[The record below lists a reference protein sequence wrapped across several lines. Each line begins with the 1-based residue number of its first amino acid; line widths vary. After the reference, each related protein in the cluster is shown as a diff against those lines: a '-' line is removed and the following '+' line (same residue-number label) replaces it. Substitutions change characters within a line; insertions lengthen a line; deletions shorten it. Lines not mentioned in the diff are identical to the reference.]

1 MTFAALAGSAL
12 LAELGLAAIMTGAW
26 AAQRVTG
33 QTGWIDA
40 IWTFGVG
47 ATGVALA
54 FAPLGASGASDWRQ
68 AAIAGA
74 AALWSARLGLHI
86 VARTRK
92 APDDPR
98 YRKLI
103 EDWGAAA
110 PLRLFQFL
118 QAQALVGAA
127 LAVAVSLAAHVSSP
141 SWRAQDLAGLLI
153 FAGAIVGESCAD
165 AQLAR
170 FRANPANR
178 GRICDV
184 GLWRRSRHPNYFF
197 EWLVWV
203 AFAVVAIDGDGASW
217 AALLAPL
224 LMYATLRY
232 ASGVPLLED
241 HLARTRGELF
251 VAYQARTPIFFPRLF

>member
-1 MTFAALAGSAL
+1 MTFAVLAGSAL
-12 LAELGLAAIMTGAW
+12 SAEFGLAAIMTGAW
-26 AAQRVTG
+26 AAQRATG

-47 ATGVALA
+47 VTGVALA
-54 FAPLGASGASDWRQ
+54 LAPLDASGASDGRQ

-86 VARTRK
+86 VARTKK
-92 APDDPR
+92 AADDPR

-103 EDWGAAA
+103 DDWGAAA

-118 QAQALVGAA
+118 QAQALVGAGA
-127 LAVAVSLAAHVSSP
+127 CRRCFSRGARILAE
-141 SWRAQDLAGLLI
+141 LAG
-153 FAGAIVGESCAD
+153 AGPRRPAD
-165 AQLAR
+165 FCRRDCGRVLRRRAAR
-170 FRANPANR
+170 SIPANPANR
-178 GRICDV
+178 GRICDI

-232 ASGVPLLED
+232 ASGVSLLED

>member
-1 MTFAALAGSAL
+1 MTIASLIQSALA
-12 LAELGLAAIMTGAW
+12 AELALAAIMAGAW
-26 AAQRVTG
+26 ATQRASG

-47 ATGVALA
+47 ATGAALA
-54 FAPLGASGASDWRQ
+54 LAPLGVSGASDWRR

-103 EDWGAAA
+103 EEWGAVA
-110 PLRLFQFL
+110 PRRLFQFL

-127 LAVAVSLAAHVSSP
+127 LALAVALAAQAPSP
-141 SWRAQDLAGLLI
+141 SWRAQDWAGLLI
-153 FAGAIVGESCAD
+153 FAGALLGESCAD

-178 GRICDV
+178 GGVCDV

-203 AFAVVAIDGDGASW
+203 AFAVVAIDRDGASW
-217 AALLAPL
+217 AAALAPL

-232 ASGVPLLED
+232 ASGVPPLED
-241 HLARTRGELF
+241 HLKRTRGERF
-251 VAYQARTPIFFPRLF
+251 AAYQARTPIFFPRLF

>member
-1 MTFAALAGSAL
+1 MTFASLVGTALT
-12 LAELGLAAIMTGAW
+12 AEIALAAIMFGAW
-26 AAQRVTG
+26 GAQRAVG

-54 FAPLGASGASDWRQ
+54 LAPLGPSGGPVWRR
-68 AAIAGA
+68 ATIALA
-74 AALWSARLGLHI
+74 AALWSGRLGLHI

-103 EDWGAAA
+103 GDWGAAA

-127 LAVAVSLAAHVSSP
+127 LAVAVALAARVPSP
-141 SWRAQDLAGLLI
+141 GLRAQDLAGLLI
-153 FAGAIVGESCAD
+153 FAGAILGEARAD
-165 AQLAR
+165 AELAR
-170 FRANPANR
+170 FRSNPANR
-178 GRICDV
+178 GRLCDV
-184 GLWRRSRHPNYFF
+184 GLWGRSRHPNYFF

-203 AFAVVAIDGDGASW
+203 AFAVVAIDGEGANW

-232 ASGVPLLED
+232 ASGVPPLEE
-241 HLARTRGELF
+241 HMARTRGETF
-251 VAYQARTPIFFPRLF
+251 RAYQARTPVFFPRIF

>member
-1 MTFAALAGSAL
+1 MTIASLAASVAA
-12 LAELGLAAIMTGAW
+12 AELGLAAIMTGAW
-26 AAQRVTG
+26 ATQRSSG

-47 ATGVALA
+47 ATGAALA
-54 FAPLGASGASDWRQ
+54 LAPLGASAASDWRR

-74 AALWSARLGLHI
+74 AAAWSARLGLHI
-86 VARTRK
+86 VARTRE

-103 EDWGAAA
+103 ESWRAAA
-110 PLRLFQFL
+110 PIRLFLFL
-118 QAQALVGAA
+118 QTQALVGAA
-127 LAVAVSLAAHVSSP
+127 LAVAIALAAQVPSP
-141 SWRAQDLAGLLI
+141 SWRAQDLAGLAI
-153 FAGAIVGESCAD
+153 FVGALAGEACAD
-165 AQLAR
+165 GQLAR

-203 AFAVVAIDGDGASW
+203 AFAVVAVNGDGASW

-232 ASGVPLLED
+232 ASGVPPLED
-241 HLARTRGELF
+241 HMKRTRGEAF
-251 VAYQARTPIFFPRLF
+251 AAYQARTPIFFPRLF